1 MPHGI
6 RRLMRL
12 QTGRRYGLVGLA
24 GLGWMGRRLPLVR
37 GPVGM
42 AVGILA
48 GLALND
54 LSLPKSRLR
63 SFARRMIKTRLAA
76 RVIGF
81 ELDRPDHSKRERTD
95 S

>member
-1 MPHGI
+1 
-6 RRLMRL
+6 MRL

-24 GLGWMGRRLPLVR
+24 GLGWMCRRLPLIR
-37 GPVGM
+37 GPLGM

-63 SFARRMIKTRLAA
+63 SFARRMIGTRLSA

-81 ELDRPDHSKRERTD
+81 ELDRPDHARRKGTD